1 MNNSS
6 RIVLGTAQ
14 LGSSY
19 GIANKSGKPDQ
30 KTAFAI
36 LDQAREY
43 GINTFDTAPGYGN
56 SEIIIGK
63 YIKHNDRMNWRPAII
78 TKLPKN
84 RTKLDQKQ
92 FIRDQ
97 INESRE
103 RLGVDTLDY
112 YLIHD
117 PEEVYNEDTLRTLL
131 QYEEKGV
138 IKNVGASVY
147 TLEEAYRSID
157 YGLNV
162 LQVPLNIFDRRFL
175 HQHFLAH
182 CRRKKVILMARS
194 VFLQGLLFYEPELLP
209 GALGEARDH
218 LLKLRSICKSTGFT
232 ISELALNYVLS
243 RSEIDFIVMGVDSLN
258 QLEQNMSTVFNS
270 YYDDNL
276 GKIIDQEFSAIP
288 QEVVDPRLWKL
299 R

>member
-1 MNNSS
+1 M
-6 RIVLGTAQ
+6 A
-14 LGSSY
+14 
-19 GIANKSGKPDQ
+19 
-30 KTAFAI
+30 
-36 LDQAREY
+36 
-43 GINTFDTAPGYGN
+43 
-56 SEIIIGK
+56 
-63 YIKHNDRMNWRPAII
+63 PAII

-84 RTKLDQKQ
+84 RTKLDQKH

-162 LQVPLNIFDRRFL
+162 LQVPLNIFDHRFL
-175 HQHFLAH
+175 NQHF
-182 CRRKKVILMARS
+182 
-194 VFLQGLLFYEPELLP
+194 
-209 GALGEARDH
+209 
-218 LLKLRSICKSTGFT
+218 
-232 ISELALNYVLS
+232 
-243 RSEIDFIVMGVDSLN
+243 
-258 QLEQNMSTVFNS
+258 
-270 YYDDNL
+270 
-276 GKIIDQEFSAIP
+276 
-288 QEVVDPRLWKL
+288 
-299 R
+299 